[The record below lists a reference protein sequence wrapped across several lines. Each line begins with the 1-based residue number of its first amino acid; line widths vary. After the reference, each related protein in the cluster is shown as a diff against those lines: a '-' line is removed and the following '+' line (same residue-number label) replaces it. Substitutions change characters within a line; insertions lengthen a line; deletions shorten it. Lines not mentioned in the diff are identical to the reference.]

1 VRGSPHYCARV
12 CCRPCAGGRLPGSR
26 SWPSLLFTPTA
37 HPLRELAAQ
46 VAALAGTET
55 DTVFDE
61 LAADP
66 GRLAGILRGV
76 PTVAPDGQ
84 PPDMVRVV
92 LVVDQFEETFALC
105 ADEQQRQL
113 FIRALCAGATSSDS
127 RQPIALVVLG
137 LRADFYGNCA
147 AHPELVDALRHGQ
160 VLLGAMD
167 MTELREAIEKP
178 AHAVGMEVQPGLV
191 EVMLGD
197 LGADDSGVAGAVRY
211 EPGALPLL
219 SHALLTTWQ
228 QRHGRTLTVGGYR
241 LTGGIRG
248 AIADTAER
256 AYRQLDPAGQR
267 IARQLLMRMIRLGEG
282 TDDTRRRLDRIRL
295 TGDVADPAAVETV
308 LDVLARARLV
318 TLHATTVEIAHEA
331 LLRTWPRLREWIDTD
346 RAGLLIQQRLAEAAE
361 AWHREGRHSASLY
374 RGPRLAAARDWVDAA
389 DPDLTPLAGAFLS
402 ASIQRERD
410 EQRATRRRTRRLR
423 QLVAVLGVMLLLA
436 ATTTV
441 LAVQARNEAVRGRE
455 ESISRKVASD
465 TIGLRAT
472 DPALAAQLSL
482 AAFRLSPTAEARGAL
497 ISSLVTPDPIHLT
510 IGTDTDA
517 VHTAAFSPKGDVLAS
532 GGHDNAAH
540 LWNVTDSL
548 NLGELAVLRGHR
560 DAVRSVAFS
569 PDGKILATAS
579 SDRTAKL
586 WDVTTATTSPC
597 WLPSATGRVSTVWR
611 SGLTARSWPPPASIG
626 LPSCG
631 MSAISATPAS

>member
-1 VRGSPHYCARV
+1 
-12 CCRPCAGGRLPGSR
+12 
-26 SWPSLLFTPTA
+26 
-37 HPLRELAAQ
+37 
-46 VAALAGTET
+46 
-55 DTVFDE
+55 

-308 LDVLARARLV
+308 LDVLARAVWSPCTPLPWRLPTRPCCGLGRGCASGS
-318 TLHATTVEIAHEA
+318 TLTGLGCSSSSGLRRPPRHGTGRVAIPPASTGAPGWLLPAT
-331 LLRTWPRLREWIDTD
+331 
-346 RAGLLIQQRLAEAAE
+346 G
-361 AWHREGRHSASLY
+361 
-374 RGPRLAAARDWVDAA
+374 
-389 DPDLTPLAGAFLS
+389 LTPL
-402 ASIQRERD
+402 
-410 EQRATRRRTRRLR
+410 TR
-423 QLVAVLGVMLLLA
+423 
-436 ATTTV
+436 
-441 LAVQARNEAVRGRE
+441 
-455 ESISRKVASD
+455 I
-465 TIGLRAT
+465 
-472 DPALAAQLSL
+472 
-482 AAFRLSPTAEARGAL
+482 
-497 ISSLVTPDPIHLT
+497 
-510 IGTDTDA
+510 
-517 VHTAAFSPKGDVLAS
+517 
-532 GGHDNAAH
+532 
-540 LWNVTDSL
+540 
-548 NLGELAVLRGHR
+548 
-560 DAVRSVAFS
+560 
-569 PDGKILATAS
+569 
-579 SDRTAKL
+579 
-586 WDVTTATTSPC
+586 
-597 WLPSATGRVSTVWR
+597 
-611 SGLTARSWPPPASIG
+611 
-626 LPSCG
+626 
-631 MSAISATPAS
+631 